1 MEEQASAEEEVS
13 LAKIHQSLDPVLSQ
27 ESWVSESLEEPL
39 VLEQMLLMV
48 ELLLILASQTLWDLP
63 QPQI

>member
-1 MEEQASAEEEVS
+1 MSQ
-13 LAKIHQSLDPVLSQ
+13 AKIHKSLDPVLSQ